1 MKKKKIIS
9 IDEFFRM
16 KEMFSG
22 SLEDKE
28 LAFEIY
34 KNQYKDRKI
43 LDLLMLK
50 ALMFNDRKAFAATI
64 KVDFT
69 VGNGKKLYTFLSLE
83 QANEIY
89 KQILDK
95 LMDD

>member
-9 IDEFFRM
+9 LSEFFRM

-22 SLEDKE
+22 TQEDKE
-28 LAFEIY
+28 IAFEIY

-50 ALMFNDRKAFAATI
+50 ALMFGDRKAFAATI
-64 KVDFT
+64 QVDFT
-69 VGNGKKLYTFLSLE
+69 VSNGKKIYTFLSLE
-83 QANEIY
+83 QADDIY

>member
-1 MKKKKIIS
+1 
-9 IDEFFRM
+9 
-16 KEMFSG
+16 
-22 SLEDKE
+22 
-28 LAFEIY
+28 
-34 KNQYKDRKI
+34 
-43 LDLLMLK
+43 
-50 ALMFNDRKAFAATI
+50 MFNDRKAFAATI